1 MPAAAGAELV
11 PVASAEALRAAI
23 VAAVAGD
30 EIVLAPGIYTVI
42 GTINCSAAGTIPLP
56 IVVRAATAGTA
67 LVRFDALEGFY
78 VTGPHWR
85 FEDLVIEGVCAADDD
100 CEHAFHL
107 AGNADGTAIRRNV
120 VRDFNAQIKSNG
132 DGTGAFPDDVVID
145 GNELYDTRARA
156 TANPVTKIDVVGG
169 RRWIVR
175 GNTISDYEKGAGDT
189 VSYAAFLKGNSRDG
203 LFERNLVVCERAT
216 SGGVRLGLSLGG
228 GGTATQ
234 FCEGGDC
241 TTEHQD
247 GILRNNVIVGCPDV
261 GIYLNRAAGTTIEH
275 NTLYDTTGIDVR
287 FSTSSATLRNN
298 LLSGGIHN
306 RDGGTSTS
314 TGDLTQVSLANFAAW
329 FSDPAAAD
337 FGLLDGAEIVDQGVA
352 TPLTADDFCGTPRSD
367 GAPDVGAVEYGAGAC
382 DTTVGGGVY
391 VPEPTAVELGLV
403 ACAALAALRRPSPPS
418 LLSTSGLFAR
428 ERVL

>member
-30 EIVLAPGIYTVI
+30 EIVLAPGTYTVI
-42 GTINCSAAGTIPLP
+42 ATINCSAAGTSPLP

-189 VSYAAFLKGNSRDG
+189 VSYAAFLKGNSREG
-203 LFERNLVVCERAT
+203 LFERNLVICERET

-261 GIYLNRAAGTTIEH
+261 GIYLNRAAGTIVEH

-287 FSTSSATLRNN
+287 FSASSATLRNN
-298 LLSGGIHN
+298 LLSAGIHN
-306 RDGGTSTS
+306 RDGGTR
-314 TGDLTQVSLANFAAW
+314 
-329 FSDPAAAD
+329 PAAAISRRCRSQPSPL
-337 FGLLDGAEIVDQGVA
+337 GSTIPRRRISGCSTAPRSSTRESLPQLRPTTSAARRAATARPTWAPSSTVPVRA
-352 TPLTADDFCGTPRSD
+352 TPL
-367 GAPDVGAVEYGAGAC
+367 
-382 DTTVGGGVY
+382 
-391 VPEPTAVELGLV
+391 
-403 ACAALAALRRPSPPS
+403 LAAA
-418 LLSTSGLFAR
+418 STSRSPLR
-428 ERVL
+428 